1 MASFRF
7 RLAMDTLAF
16 GYKIPV
22 ITALKGLEVLP
33 SHLLEE
39 WHARHTKDSVPL
51 GRVGWIVTTKEYCLK
66 V

>member
-1 MASFRF
+1 
-7 RLAMDTLAF
+7 MDTLAF

-51 GRVGWIVTTKEYCLK
+51 GRVGWIVTIGQYK
-66 V
+66 VIFKNPPFIQ

>member
-39 WHARHTKDSVPL
+39 WHARHTKSFAAL
-51 GRVGWIVTTKEYCLK
+51 RLC
-66 V
+66 